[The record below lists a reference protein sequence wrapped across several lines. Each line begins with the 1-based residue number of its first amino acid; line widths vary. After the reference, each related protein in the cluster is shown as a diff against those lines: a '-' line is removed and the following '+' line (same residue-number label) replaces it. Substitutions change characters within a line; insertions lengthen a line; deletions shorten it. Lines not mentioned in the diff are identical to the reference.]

1 MTFSEEQKRIIET
14 LSGTSYT
21 VPMIAQYLDIPPAEL
36 MHEFAI
42 PESEFRYHYD
52 RGILLKEAERDI
64 SLSENAKNGSIT
76 AIQILEKHMEKRHLN
91 DFKQKLLHGHQ

>member
-1 MTFSEEQKRIIET
+1 MIFSEEQKRIIET
-14 LSGTSYT
+14 LSGTAYT
-21 VPMIAQYLDIPPAEL
+21 VAMIAQYLDIPPAEL
-36 MHEFAI
+36 QHEFTI

-76 AIQILEKHMEKRHLN
+76 AIQILERRMEKKQMS